1 MDATLIAALVSA
13 LAGLV
18 AAVASALTSRLQLDR
33 TRPNAVDD
41 SEVSDSERDVRL
53 NEARDVLQR
62 QETIV
67 RWYCRAAALLTFSQ
81 YIVGAILATSFVQES
96 LPREIVG
103 FLGVL
108 VLGSSLVHHRYRPDI
123 QSRDARQRAAQL
135 RTVIRTA
142 EDALFEI
149 GKGKQG
155 APSLIKIRKMVSVG
169 LTKIEA
175 IELNDL
181 EPEDTEGDVN
191 QGR

>member
-1 MDATLIAALVSA
+1 MDATVIAALISA

-33 TRPNAVDD
+33 KRSNAVDD
-41 SEVSDSERDVRL
+41 GEAPDPERDVRL
-53 NEARDVLQR
+53 NEAREVLQC
-62 QETIV
+62 QETIA
-67 RWYCRAAALLTFSQ
+67 RWYCRAAASLTFSQ
-81 YIVGAILATSFVQES
+81 YIVGGILATSFVQES
-96 LPREIVG
+96 LSKEIVG

-123 QSRDARQRAAQL
+123 QSREARQRAAQL

-149 GKGKQG
+149 RKGKQG
-155 APSLIKIRKMVSVG
+155 APSMHKIRKMVSVG

-175 IELNDL
+175 IELNDM
-181 EPEDTEGDVN
+181 EPEGAVEVGN
-191 QGR
+191 QV